1 MIQEGR
7 GQGATAS
14 TNTDTEIHAFKDRGK
29 KKQTVCKC
37 CGRNHPRVKEACP
50 ARDSKCHYCGQI
62 GHWETVCLKKKKS

>member
-1 MIQEGR
+1 MIQEGG

-14 TNTDTEIHAFKDRGK
+14 TNTDTEIHALKDKGK

-50 ARDSKCHYCGQI
+50 ARDSKCHYF
-62 GHWETVCLKKKKS
+62 WTNKTLCLKKKKS